1 MVDEGEA
8 GSAIPLELQLQ
19 GNVVHFMRRNVPLWG
34 ITFLAGDA
42 AGPGTVRELPIDVT
56 RAAPSGAL
64 FTGRRHV
71 ERGRRACVRVLI
83 VDDESLARQR
93 VRRLLQS
100 EADVEVVGEA
110 ESGHEAVAL
119 IRELRPDLVCLD
131 VQMPGLDGFGVLREL
146 DGGHV
151 PMVLFVTAY
160 DEHAQRA
167 FDVHAVDYVLKP
179 VDEDR
184 FRAAFDK
191 ARKQRANAVAAVRL
205 GELLET
211 VRRLA
216 GGSAAMAEARD
227 EGGGG
232 AMRSGLANESE
243 TASANAA
250 PGANSVASA
259 GGRFASRILVKQDGR
274 MFFVKTA
281 EIDWIEAD
289 RNYVRLHVGKA
300 SHTIRERI
308 GHLEETLD
316 PRLFARIHRSTIVNL
331 NRVREMQQWFSG
343 DYVVILEDGTR
354 LRLSRH
360 YRDRVEK
367 QVGV

>member
-1 MVDEGEA
+1 
-8 GSAIPLELQLQ
+8 
-19 GNVVHFMRRNVPLWG
+19 
-34 ITFLAGDA
+34 
-42 AGPGTVRELPIDVT
+42 
-56 RAAPSGAL
+56 
-64 FTGRRHV
+64 
-71 ERGRRACVRVLI
+71 VRVLI
-83 VDDESLARQR
+83 VDDEALARQR
-93 VRRLLQS
+93 VRRLLQN
-100 EADVEVVGEA
+100 EPDVEIVGEA
-110 ESGHEAVAL
+110 DTGRDAVRM
-119 IRELRPDLVCLD
+119 INELQPDLVCLD
-131 VQMPGLDGFGVLREL
+131 VQMPELDGFGVLREL
-146 DGGHV
+146 EGGKV
-151 PMVLFVTAY
+151 PMVLFITAY

-179 VDEDR
+179 VDADR
-184 FRAAFDK
+184 FRAAFER
-191 ARKQRANAVAAVRL
+191 ARTQRAHAVAAERL

-216 GGSAAMAEARD
+216 DGRAQGDMRGDGLPGSM
-227 EGGGG
+227 GTPGSNG
-232 AMRSGLANESE
+232 APY
-243 TASANAA
+243 TT
-250 PGANSVASA
+250 PGANGNVPN
-259 GGRFASRILVKQDGR
+259 GGSRYASRILVKQDGR
-274 MFFVKTA
+274 MFFVKTT

-300 SHTIRERI
+300 AHTIRERI
-308 GHLEETLD
+308 SHLEETLD

>member
-1 MVDEGEA
+1 M
-8 GSAIPLELQLQ
+8 
-19 GNVVHFMRRNVPLWG
+19 
-34 ITFLAGDA
+34 
-42 AGPGTVRELPIDVT
+42 
-56 RAAPSGAL
+56 
-64 FTGRRHV
+64 
-71 ERGRRACVRVLI
+71 RVLI
-83 VDDESLARQR
+83 VDDETLARQR
-93 VRRLLQS
+93 VRRLLQNES
-100 EADVEVVGEA
+100 DVEIVGEA
-110 ESGHEAVAL
+110 ESGLEAVGM
-119 IRELRPDLVCLD
+119 IRALRPDLVCLD
-131 VQMPGLDGFGVLREL
+131 VQMPGLDGFGVLREIE
-146 DGGHV
+146 GGPV

-179 VDEDR
+179 VDGDR
-184 FRAAFDK
+184 FRAAFEK
-191 ARKQRANAVAAVRL
+191 ARKQRANAVAAERL

-216 GGSAAMAEARD
+216 DGGGEARD
-227 EGGGG
+227 G
-232 AMRSGLANESE
+232 AAALAGLALGAGGS
-243 TASANAA
+243 SAAAA
-250 PGANSVASA
+250 PPAAGAAAPSGSY
-259 GGRFASRILVKQDGR
+259 ASRILVKQDGR
-274 MFFVKTA
+274 MFFVKTT

-289 RNYVRLHVGKA
+289 RNYVRLHVGKTA
-300 SHTIRERI
+300 HTIRERI
-308 GHLEETLD
+308 SHLEETLD

>member
-1 MVDEGEA
+1 M
-8 GSAIPLELQLQ
+8 
-19 GNVVHFMRRNVPLWG
+19 
-34 ITFLAGDA
+34 
-42 AGPGTVRELPIDVT
+42 
-56 RAAPSGAL
+56 
-64 FTGRRHV
+64 
-71 ERGRRACVRVLI
+71 RVLI
-83 VDDESLARQR
+83 VDDEALARQR
-93 VRRLLQS
+93 VRRLLQN

-110 ESGHEAVAL
+110 GTGREAVTMINDL
-119 IRELRPDLVCLD
+119 NPDLVCLD
-131 VQMPGLDGFGVLREL
+131 VQMPELDGFGVLQEL
-146 DGGHV
+146 DGGNV

-179 VDEDR
+179 VDADR
-184 FRAAFDK
+184 FRAAFDR
-191 ARKQRANAVAAVRL
+191 ARTQRAHAAAAERL
-205 GELLET
+205 GELLAT

-216 GGSAAMAEARD
+216 D
-227 EGGGG
+227 GG
-232 AMRSGLANESE
+232 A
-243 TASANAA
+243 ASADAGAGAA
-250 PGANSVASA
+250 AAGNGVNGAATN
-259 GGRFASRILVKQDGR
+259 GRYASRILVKHDGR
-274 MFFVKTA
+274 MFFVKTT

-289 RNYVRLHVGKA
+289 RNYVKLHVGKA
-300 SHTIRERI
+300 AHTIRDRI
-308 GHLEETLD
+308 SHLEETLD

>member
-1 MVDEGEA
+1 M
-8 GSAIPLELQLQ
+8 
-19 GNVVHFMRRNVPLWG
+19 H
-34 ITFLAGDA
+34 
-42 AGPGTVRELPIDVT
+42 
-56 RAAPSGAL
+56 
-64 FTGRRHV
+64 
-71 ERGRRACVRVLI
+71 VRVLI
-83 VDDESLARQR
+83 VDDEALARQR
-93 VRRLLQS
+93 VRRLLQN

-110 ESGHEAVAL
+110 ETGHEAVAM
-119 IRELRPDLVCLD
+119 IRELQPDLVCLD

-151 PMVLFVTAY
+151 PMILFVTAY

-179 VDEDR
+179 VDADR

-191 ARKQRANAVAAVRL
+191 ARKQRANAVAAERL
-205 GELLET
+205 GELLDT

-216 GGSAAMAEARD
+216 DGSAPAD
-227 EGGGG
+227 
-232 AMRSGLANESE
+232 
-243 TASANAA
+243 TAAA
-250 PGANSVASA
+250 LA
-259 GGRFASRILVKQDGR
+259 GGVAGVPAAAATAGGNASGRYASRILVKQDGR
-274 MFFVKTA
+274 MFFVKTT

-289 RNYVRLHVGKA
+289 RNYVKLHVGKTA
-300 SHTIRERI
+300 HTIRERI
-308 GHLEETLD
+308 SHLEETLD

>member
-1 MVDEGEA
+1 MV
-8 GSAIPLELQLQ
+8 
-19 GNVVHFMRRNVPLWG
+19 
-34 ITFLAGDA
+34 T
-42 AGPGTVRELPIDVT
+42 
-56 RAAPSGAL
+56 
-64 FTGRRHV
+64 
-71 ERGRRACVRVLI
+71 VRVLI
-83 VDDESLARQR
+83 VDDETLARQR
-93 VRRLLQS
+93 VRRLLQN
-100 EADVEVVGEA
+100 EADVEIVGEA
-110 ESGHEAVAL
+110 ESGHDAVAM
-119 IRELRPDLVCLD
+119 IRDLRPELVCLD
-131 VQMPGLDGFGVLREL
+131 VQMPGLDGFGVLREI
-146 DGGHV
+146 DGGPV

-179 VDEDR
+179 VDADR

-191 ARKQRANAVAAVRL
+191 ARKQRANAVAAERL

-216 GGSAAMAEARD
+216 DGGAGDARD
-227 EGGGG
+227 G
-232 AMRSGLANESE
+232 AVALAGLAAGAAATGAS
-243 TASANAA
+243 TAGAPAAAGAAN
-250 PGANSVASA
+250 
-259 GGRFASRILVKQDGR
+259 GRFASRILVKQDGR
-274 MFFVKTA
+274 MFFVKTT

-289 RNYVRLHVGKA
+289 RNYVRLHVGKTA
-300 SHTIRERI
+300 HTIRERI
-308 GHLEETLD
+308 SHLEETLD

>member
-1 MVDEGEA
+1 
-8 GSAIPLELQLQ
+8 
-19 GNVVHFMRRNVPLWG
+19 MR
-34 ITFLAGDA
+34 
-42 AGPGTVRELPIDVT
+42 
-56 RAAPSGAL
+56 
-64 FTGRRHV
+64 
-71 ERGRRACVRVLI
+71 VRVLI
-83 VDDESLARQR
+83 VDDEALARQR
-93 VRRLLQS
+93 VRRLLQN

-110 ESGHEAVAL
+110 ETGREAVAM
-119 IRELRPDLVCLD
+119 IRELQPDLVCLD
-131 VQMPGLDGFGVLREL
+131 VQMPGLDGFGVLEEI
-146 DGGHV
+146 DGGPV
-151 PMVLFVTAY
+151 PMVLFITAY

-179 VDEDR
+179 VDADR

-191 ARKQRANAVAAVRL
+191 ARKQRANAVAAERL

-216 GGSAAMAEARD
+216 DGSAA
-227 EGGGG
+227 
-232 AMRSGLANESE
+232 
-243 TASANAA
+243 
-250 PGANSVASA
+250 SA
-259 GGRFASRILVKQDGR
+259 GAADLAAGLIAGAGNGSAAAVPAAGNGRYASRILVKQDGR
-274 MFFVKTA
+274 MFFVKTT

-289 RNYVRLHVGKA
+289 RNYVRLHVGKTA
-300 SHTIRERI
+300 HTIRERI
-308 GHLEETLD
+308 SHLEETLD

>member
-1 MVDEGEA
+1 M
-8 GSAIPLELQLQ
+8 
-19 GNVVHFMRRNVPLWG
+19 
-34 ITFLAGDA
+34 
-42 AGPGTVRELPIDVT
+42 
-56 RAAPSGAL
+56 
-64 FTGRRHV
+64 
-71 ERGRRACVRVLI
+71 ERVRVLI
-83 VDDESLARQR
+83 VDDEALARQR
-93 VRRLLQS
+93 VRRLLQN

-110 ESGHEAVAL
+110 ESGHEAVTM
-119 IRELRPDLVCLD
+119 IRDLQPDLVCLD
-131 VQMPGLDGFGVLREL
+131 VQMPGLDGFGVLTEIE
-146 DGGHV
+146 GGHV

-179 VDEDR
+179 VDADR

-191 ARKQRANAVAAVRL
+191 ARKQRANAVAAERL

-216 GGSAAMAEARD
+216 DGSGEARGD
-227 EGGGG
+227 SASLFG
-232 AMRSGLANESE
+232 AAAAAANG
-243 TASANAA
+243 AA
-250 PGANSVASA
+250 GAAAGANGNAS
-259 GGRFASRILVKQDGR
+259 GRYASRILVKQDGR
-274 MFFVKTA
+274 MFFVKTT

-289 RNYVRLHVGKA
+289 RNYVRLHVGKTA
-300 SHTIRERI
+300 HTIRERI
-308 GHLEETLD
+308 SHLEETLD

>member
-1 MVDEGEA
+1 M
-8 GSAIPLELQLQ
+8 
-19 GNVVHFMRRNVPLWG
+19 
-34 ITFLAGDA
+34 
-42 AGPGTVRELPIDVT
+42 
-56 RAAPSGAL
+56 
-64 FTGRRHV
+64 
-71 ERGRRACVRVLI
+71 RVLI
-83 VDDESLARQR
+83 VDDETLARQR
-93 VRRLLQS
+93 VRRLLQNES
-100 EADVEVVGEA
+100 DVEIVGEA
-110 ESGHEAVAL
+110 ESGLEAVEM
-119 IRELRPDLVCLD
+119 IRALRPDLVCLD
-131 VQMPGLDGFGVLREL
+131 VQMPGLDGFGVLREIE
-146 DGGHV
+146 GGPV

-179 VDEDR
+179 VDGDR
-184 FRAAFDK
+184 FRAAFEK
-191 ARKQRANAVAAVRL
+191 ARKQRANAVAAERL

-216 GGSAAMAEARD
+216 DGGGEARD
-227 EGGGG
+227 G
-232 AMRSGLANESE
+232 AAALAGLALGAGGS
-243 TASANAA
+243 SAAAA
-250 PGANSVASA
+250 PPAAGAAAPSGSY
-259 GGRFASRILVKQDGR
+259 ASRILVKQDGR
-274 MFFVKTA
+274 MYFVKTT

-289 RNYVRLHVGKA
+289 RNYVRLHVGKTA
-300 SHTIRERI
+300 HTIRERI
-308 GHLEETLD
+308 SHLEETLD

>member
-1 MVDEGEA
+1 MV
-8 GSAIPLELQLQ
+8 SVQ
-19 GNVVHFMRRNVPLWG
+19 
-34 ITFLAGDA
+34 
-42 AGPGTVRELPIDVT
+42 
-56 RAAPSGAL
+56 
-64 FTGRRHV
+64 
-71 ERGRRACVRVLI
+71 VLI
-83 VDDESLARQR
+83 VDDEALARQR
-93 VRRLLQS
+93 VRRLLQN
-100 EADVEVVGEA
+100 EPDVEVVGEA
-110 ESGHEAVAL
+110 ESGHEAVAM
-119 IRELRPDLVCLD
+119 IRNLQPDLVCLD
-131 VQMPGLDGFGVLREL
+131 VQMPGLDGFGVLGEIE
-146 DGGHV
+146 GGHV
-151 PMVLFVTAY
+151 PMVLFITAY

-179 VDEDR
+179 VDADR

-191 ARKQRANAVAAVRL
+191 ARKQRANAVAAERL

-216 GGSAAMAEARD
+216 DGGAA
-227 EGGGG
+227 EGRGDGVAALLGGG
-232 AMRSGLANESE
+232 AGATAAAGAPAN
-243 TASANAA
+243 
-250 PGANSVASA
+250 GAN
-259 GGRFASRILVKQDGR
+259 GRYASRILVKQDSR
-274 MFFVKTA
+274 MFFVKTT

-289 RNYVRLHVGKA
+289 RNYVRLHVGKTA
-300 SHTIRERI
+300 HTIRERI
-308 GHLEETLD
+308 SHLEETLD

>member
-1 MVDEGEA
+1 M
-8 GSAIPLELQLQ
+8 
-19 GNVVHFMRRNVPLWG
+19 
-34 ITFLAGDA
+34 
-42 AGPGTVRELPIDVT
+42 
-56 RAAPSGAL
+56 
-64 FTGRRHV
+64 
-71 ERGRRACVRVLI
+71 RVLI
-83 VDDESLARQR
+83 VDDEALARQR
-93 VRRLLQS
+93 VRRLLQN

-110 ESGHEAVAL
+110 ETGREAVAM
-119 IRELRPDLVCLD
+119 IRELQPDLVCLD
-131 VQMPGLDGFGVLREL
+131 VQMPGLDGFGVLEEL
-146 DGGHV
+146 DGGPV
-151 PMVLFVTAY
+151 PMVLFITAY

-179 VDEDR
+179 VDADR

-191 ARKQRANAVAAVRL
+191 ARKQRANAVAAERL

-216 GGSAAMAEARD
+216 DGSAASA
-227 EGGGG
+227 G
-232 AMRSGLANESE
+232 AADLAAGLA
-243 TASANAA
+243 AGAAAGSAAA
-250 PGANSVASA
+250 VPGAGN
-259 GGRFASRILVKQDGR
+259 GRYASRILVKQDGR
-274 MFFVKTA
+274 MFFVKTT

-289 RNYVRLHVGKA
+289 RNYVRLHVGKTA
-300 SHTIRERI
+300 HTIRERI
-308 GHLEETLD
+308 SHLEETLD

>member
-1 MVDEGEA
+1 MGFESSTGGEMV
-8 GSAIPLELQLQ
+8 S
-19 GNVVHFMRRNVPLWG
+19 
-34 ITFLAGDA
+34 
-42 AGPGTVRELPIDVT
+42 
-56 RAAPSGAL
+56 
-64 FTGRRHV
+64 
-71 ERGRRACVRVLI
+71 VRVLI
-83 VDDESLARQR
+83 VDDEALARQR
-93 VRRLLQS
+93 VRRLLQN

-110 ESGHEAVAL
+110 ESGHEAVAM
-119 IRELRPDLVCLD
+119 IRELQPDLVCLD
-131 VQMPGLDGFGVLREL
+131 VQMPGLDGFGVLREI
-146 DGGHV
+146 DSGPV
-151 PMVLFVTAY
+151 PMVLFITAY

-179 VDEDR
+179 VDGDR

-191 ARKQRANAVAAVRL
+191 ARKQRANAVAAERL

-216 GGSAAMAEARD
+216 DGSGAAAAGDAAAMLGAV
-227 EGGGG
+227 GG
-232 AMRSGLANESE
+232 AANGTANSASG
-243 TASANAA
+243 TNAA
-250 PGANSVASA
+250 N
-259 GGRFASRILVKQDGR
+259 GRYASRILVKQDGR
-274 MFFVKTA
+274 MFFVKTT

-289 RNYVRLHVGKA
+289 RNYVRLHVGKTA
-300 SHTIRERI
+300 HTIRERI
-308 GHLEETLD
+308 SHLEETLD

-360 YRDRVEK
+360 SRDRVEK

>member
-1 MVDEGEA
+1 MGFESSTGGEMV
-8 GSAIPLELQLQ
+8 
-19 GNVVHFMRRNVPLWG
+19 R
-34 ITFLAGDA
+34 
-42 AGPGTVRELPIDVT
+42 
-56 RAAPSGAL
+56 
-64 FTGRRHV
+64 
-71 ERGRRACVRVLI
+71 VRVLI
-83 VDDESLARQR
+83 VDDEALARQR
-93 VRRLLQS
+93 VRRLLQN

-110 ESGHEAVAL
+110 ESGHEAVAM
-119 IRELRPDLVCLD
+119 IRELQPDLVCLD
-131 VQMPGLDGFGVLREL
+131 VQMPGLDGFGVLREI
-146 DGGHV
+146 DSGPV
-151 PMVLFVTAY
+151 PMVLFITAY

-179 VDEDR
+179 VDGDR

-191 ARKQRANAVAAVRL
+191 ARKQRANAVAAERL

-216 GGSAAMAEARD
+216 D
-227 EGGGG
+227 GGG
-232 AMRSGLANESE
+232 AAAGADAAAMLGVAGTGANGANGANG
-243 TASANAA
+243 ASA
-250 PGANSVASA
+250 AN
-259 GGRFASRILVKQDGR
+259 GRYASRILVKQDGR
-274 MFFVKTA
+274 MFFVKTT

-289 RNYVRLHVGKA
+289 RNYVRLHVGKTA
-300 SHTIRERI
+300 HTIRERI
-308 GHLEETLD
+308 SHLEETLD

>member
-1 MVDEGEA
+1 MV
-8 GSAIPLELQLQ
+8 S
-19 GNVVHFMRRNVPLWG
+19 
-34 ITFLAGDA
+34 
-42 AGPGTVRELPIDVT
+42 
-56 RAAPSGAL
+56 
-64 FTGRRHV
+64 
-71 ERGRRACVRVLI
+71 VRVLI
-83 VDDESLARQR
+83 VDDEALARQR
-93 VRRLLQS
+93 VRRLLQN
-100 EADVEVVGEA
+100 ETDVEVVGEA
-110 ESGHEAVAL
+110 ESGHDAVAM
-119 IRELRPDLVCLD
+119 IRDLQPDLVCLD
-131 VQMPGLDGFGVLREL
+131 VQMPGLDGFGVLGEIE
-146 DGGHV
+146 GGHV
-151 PMVLFVTAY
+151 PMVLFITAY

-179 VDEDR
+179 VDADR

-191 ARKQRANAVAAVRL
+191 ARKQRANAVAAERL

-216 GGSAAMAEARD
+216 D
-227 EGGGG
+227 GG
-232 AMRSGLANESE
+232 AGEGRGDGVSALLGGAAGA
-243 TASANAA
+243 TAPAGA
-250 PGANSVASA
+250 PASGAN
-259 GGRFASRILVKQDGR
+259 GRYASRILVKQDGR
-274 MFFVKTA
+274 MFFVKTT

-289 RNYVRLHVGKA
+289 RNYVRLHVGKTA
-300 SHTIRERI
+300 HTIRERI
-308 GHLEETLD
+308 SHLEETLD

>member
-1 MVDEGEA
+1 M
-8 GSAIPLELQLQ
+8 
-19 GNVVHFMRRNVPLWG
+19 H
-34 ITFLAGDA
+34 
-42 AGPGTVRELPIDVT
+42 
-56 RAAPSGAL
+56 
-64 FTGRRHV
+64 
-71 ERGRRACVRVLI
+71 VRVLI
-83 VDDESLARQR
+83 VDDERLARQR
-93 VRRLLQS
+93 VRRLVQS

-146 DGGHV
+146 EGGHV

-191 ARKQRANAVAAVRL
+191 ARTLRANAVAAARL

-216 GGSAAMAEARD
+216 DGSAAIADVRGDVA
-227 EGGGG
+227 GG
-232 AMRSGLANESE
+232 ALGSRLA
-243 TASANAA
+243 TANATA
-250 PGANSVASA
+250 NAVPGGNAH
-259 GGRFASRILVKQDGR
+259 FASRILVKLDGR
-274 MFFVKTA
+274 MFFVKTS

-289 RNYVRLHVGKA
+289 RNYVRLHVGKTT
-300 SHTIRERI
+300 HTIRERI
-308 GHLEETLD
+308 SHLEETLD
-316 PRLFARIHRSTIVNL
+316 PRVFARIHRSTIVNL

>member
-1 MVDEGEA
+1 M
-8 GSAIPLELQLQ
+8 
-19 GNVVHFMRRNVPLWG
+19 
-34 ITFLAGDA
+34 
-42 AGPGTVRELPIDVT
+42 
-56 RAAPSGAL
+56 
-64 FTGRRHV
+64 
-71 ERGRRACVRVLI
+71 LI

-93 VRRLLQS
+93 VRRLLKAQT
-100 EADVEVVGEA
+100 DVDVVGEA
-110 ESGHEAVAL
+110 ESGHEAVAM
-119 IRELRPDLVCLD
+119 IRALQPDLVCLD
-131 VQMPGLDGFGVLREL
+131 VQMPGLDGFGVLQEL

-151 PMVLFVTAY
+151 PMVLFITAY

-184 FRAAFDK
+184 FRVAFEK
-191 ARKQRANAVAAVRL
+191 ARKQRANAVAAERL

-216 GGSAAMAEARD
+216 DGGAALADAKEATSAAGDALANAVPGANA
-227 EGGGG
+227 GGGG
-232 AMRSGLANESE
+232 
-243 TASANAA
+243 T
-250 PGANSVASA
+250 
-259 GGRFASRILVKQDGR
+259 GRYASRILVKQDGR

-281 EIDWIEAD
+281 DIDWIEAD
-289 RNYVRLHVGKA
+289 RNYVRLHVGSTA
-300 SHTIRERI
+300 HSIRERI
-308 GHLEETLD
+308 SGIEETLD

-343 DYVVILEDGTR
+343 DYVVILDDGTR

>member
-1 MVDEGEA
+1 M
-8 GSAIPLELQLQ
+8 
-19 GNVVHFMRRNVPLWG
+19 
-34 ITFLAGDA
+34 
-42 AGPGTVRELPIDVT
+42 
-56 RAAPSGAL
+56 
-64 FTGRRHV
+64 
-71 ERGRRACVRVLI
+71 RVLI
-83 VDDESLARQR
+83 VDDEALARQR
-93 VRRLLQS
+93 VRRLLQN

-110 ESGHEAVAL
+110 ETGRDAVQM
-119 IRELRPDLVCLD
+119 IRDLKPDLVCLD
-131 VQMPGLDGFGVLREL
+131 VQMPELDGFGVLEEL
-146 DGGHV
+146 DGEQV
-151 PMVLFVTAY
+151 PMVLFITAY

-179 VDEDR
+179 VDADR
-184 FRAAFDK
+184 FRAAFER
-191 ARKQRANAVAAVRL
+191 ARTQRAHAVAAERL
-205 GELLET
+205 GELLAT

-216 GGSAAMAEARD
+216 DGSGASESRGDTAAGGQAN
-227 EGGGG
+227 GG
-232 AMRSGLANESE
+232 AAN
-243 TASANAA
+243 
-250 PGANSVASA
+250 
-259 GGRFASRILVKQDGR
+259 GRYASRILVKQDGR
-274 MFFVKTA
+274 MFFVKTT

-289 RNYVRLHVGKA
+289 RNYVRLHVGKV

-308 GHLEETLD
+308 SHLEETLD

>member
-1 MVDEGEA
+1 M
-8 GSAIPLELQLQ
+8 
-19 GNVVHFMRRNVPLWG
+19 
-34 ITFLAGDA
+34 
-42 AGPGTVRELPIDVT
+42 
-56 RAAPSGAL
+56 
-64 FTGRRHV
+64 
-71 ERGRRACVRVLI
+71 RVLI
-83 VDDESLARQR
+83 VDDETLARQR
-93 VRRLLQS
+93 VRRLLQNES
-100 EADVEVVGEA
+100 DVEIVGEA
-110 ESGHEAVAL
+110 ESGLEAVEM
-119 IRELRPDLVCLD
+119 IRALRPDLVCLD
-131 VQMPGLDGFGVLREL
+131 VQMPGLDGFGVLREIE
-146 DGGHV
+146 GGPV

-179 VDEDR
+179 VDGDR
-184 FRAAFDK
+184 FRAAFEK
-191 ARKQRANAVAAVRL
+191 ARRQRANAVAAERL

-216 GGSAAMAEARD
+216 DGGGEARD
-227 EGGGG
+227 G
-232 AMRSGLANESE
+232 AAALAGLALGAGGS
-243 TASANAA
+243 SAAATPAA
-250 PGANSVASA
+250 PGAAAPSGSY
-259 GGRFASRILVKQDGR
+259 ASRILVKQDGR
-274 MFFVKTA
+274 MFFVKTT

-289 RNYVRLHVGKA
+289 RNYVRLHVGKTA
-300 SHTIRERI
+300 HTIRERI
-308 GHLEETLD
+308 SHLEETLD

>member
-1 MVDEGEA
+1 M
-8 GSAIPLELQLQ
+8 
-19 GNVVHFMRRNVPLWG
+19 
-34 ITFLAGDA
+34 
-42 AGPGTVRELPIDVT
+42 
-56 RAAPSGAL
+56 
-64 FTGRRHV
+64 
-71 ERGRRACVRVLI
+71 RVLI
-83 VDDESLARQR
+83 VDDETLARQR
-93 VRRLLQS
+93 VRRLLQNES
-100 EADVEVVGEA
+100 DVEIVGEA
-110 ESGHEAVAL
+110 ESGLEAVEM
-119 IRELRPDLVCLD
+119 IRALRPDLVCLD
-131 VQMPGLDGFGVLREL
+131 VQMPGLDGFGVLREIE
-146 DGGHV
+146 GGPV

-179 VDEDR
+179 VDGDR
-184 FRAAFDK
+184 FRAAFEK
-191 ARKQRANAVAAVRL
+191 ARRQRANAVAAERL

-216 GGSAAMAEARD
+216 DGGGEARD
-227 EGGGG
+227 G
-232 AMRSGLANESE
+232 AAALAGLALGAGGS
-243 TASANAA
+243 SAAAAPAA
-250 PGANSVASA
+250 PGAAAPSGSY
-259 GGRFASRILVKQDGR
+259 ASRILVKQDGR
-274 MFFVKTA
+274 MFFVKTT

-289 RNYVRLHVGKA
+289 RNYVRLHVGKTA
-300 SHTIRERI
+300 HTIRERI
-308 GHLEETLD
+308 SHLEETLD

>member
-1 MVDEGEA
+1 
-8 GSAIPLELQLQ
+8 
-19 GNVVHFMRRNVPLWG
+19 
-34 ITFLAGDA
+34 
-42 AGPGTVRELPIDVT
+42 
-56 RAAPSGAL
+56 
-64 FTGRRHV
+64 
-71 ERGRRACVRVLI
+71 VRVLI
-83 VDDESLARQR
+83 VDDEALARQR
-93 VRRLLQS
+93 VRRLLQN
-100 EADVEVVGEA
+100 ETDVEIVGEA
-110 ESGHEAVAL
+110 ESGTEAVTM
-119 IRELRPDLVCLD
+119 IRERQPDLVCLD
-131 VQMPGLDGFGVLREL
+131 VQMPGLDGFGVLREI
-146 DGGHV
+146 DGGPV

-179 VDEDR
+179 VDGER

-191 ARKQRANAVAAVRL
+191 ARKQRANAVAAERL

-216 GGSAAMAEARD
+216 DGGAAEARD
-227 EGGGG
+227 G
-232 AMRSGLANESE
+232 AAALASL
-243 TASANAA
+243 AGAAA
-250 PGANSVASA
+250 PGAPAAAA
-259 GGRFASRILVKQDGR
+259 GRYASRILVKQDGR
-274 MFFVKTA
+274 MFFVKTT

-289 RNYVRLHVGKA
+289 RNYVRLHVGKTA
-300 SHTIRERI
+300 HTIRERI
-308 GHLEETLD
+308 SHLEETLD